1 MLSRCIVL
9 FITLCCTQGDSS
21 HFHDK
26 ETGVELEVED
36 KTLLLEWFAN
46 NFKRFGTQL
55 EFITDRSQEGTFTP
69 RAAHSLFALAL
80 CTRMNLSPLSRC
92 LSSLCQCRC
101 LLTYWRGLM
110 EVAAECE

>member
-69 RAAHSLFALAL
+69 RAAHSLFALA
-80 CTRMNLSPLSRC
+80 
-92 LSSLCQCRC
+92 
-101 LLTYWRGLM
+101 
-110 EVAAECE
+110 